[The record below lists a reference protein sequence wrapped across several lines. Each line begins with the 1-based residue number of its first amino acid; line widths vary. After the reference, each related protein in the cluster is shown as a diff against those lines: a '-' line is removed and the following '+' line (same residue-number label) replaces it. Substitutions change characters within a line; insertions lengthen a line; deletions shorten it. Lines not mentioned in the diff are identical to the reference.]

1 MLVKNIVG
9 KEWRVTYDNF
19 SWLLEDNN
27 FQENKDF
34 LSEDILQI
42 EHSHKYY
49 IVDVGWYPMLD
60 PSGEFK
66 IVLIK
71 NKNWCSPL
79 FEYSTKDIEE
89 VVQKIYE
96 LTNGTVP

>member
-34 LSEDILQI
+34 LGEDILQI
-42 EHSHKYY
+42 EHLHKFC
-49 IVDVGWYPMLD
+49 IIDIGWYPSFD
-60 PSGEFK
+60 TSGEFK
-66 IVLIK
+66 ILLIK
-71 NKNWCSPL
+71 NKNWHSPL
-79 FEYSTKDIEE
+79 LEYSTTDLGEIIK
-89 VVQKIYE
+89 KIYE
-96 LTNGTVP
+96 LTNGIVP

>member
-34 LSEDILQI
+34 LGEDILQI
-42 EHSHKYY
+42 EHLHKSC
-49 IVDVGWYPMLD
+49 IIDIGWYPSFD
-60 PSGEFK
+60 TSGEFK
-66 IVLIK
+66 ILLIK
-71 NKNWCSPL
+71 NKNWSSPL
-79 FEYSTKDIEE
+79 LEYSTTDLGEIIK
-89 VVQKIYE
+89 KIYE
-96 LTNGTVP
+96 LTNGIVP